1 LIHFYKRI
9 GVTMLNTARNSLQ
22 RNAANISAAASRN
35 SSFWSGV
42 EMGPPDAILGV
53 SEAFKKD
60 SNPKKMNLGVGAY
73 RDDNGQ
79 PFVLP
84 SVRKAEKLIM
94 DRELNKE
101 YAPIGGEG
109 DFCNESAKL
118 AFGNDSSVVKDG
130 RNVTIQGISGTGSL
144 RVGTSFLSKWF
155 PGNKVVYLP
164 KPSWGNHTPIVK
176 HSGIDVGAYRYY
188 DAATCGLDFAGA
200 MEDIS
205 KIPEGSIIM
214 LHACA
219 HNPTGVDP
227 TPEQWKEMS
236 AVIKARKLLPFFDMA
251 YQGFASGDVDKDA
264 FAVRQFLDEGHNILL
279 SQSYSKNMGLYGE
292 RTGAFTVVC
301 TDKEEAARVESQI
314 KIIVRPLYS
323 NPPRHG
329 ARIVTEILSNPEI
342 RPEWLV
348 DVKTMADRIITM
360 RTQLK
365 DGLAREGSIKNW
377 QHITD
382 QIGMFCFTGM
392 TPDQV
397 AKITKDFS
405 VYLTKDGRISVAG
418 ISSSNVDYLAH
429 AMHAVTK

>member
-1 LIHFYKRI
+1 
-9 GVTMLNTARNSLQ
+9 MLNTARNSLQ
-22 RNAANISAAASRN
+22 RNAAKISAAASRN

-60 SNPKKMNLGVGAY
+60 SSPKKMNLGVGAY

-109 DFCNESAKL
+109 DFCKESAKL

-236 AVIKARKLLPFFDMA
+236 AVIMARKLLPFFDMA

-264 FAVRQFLDEGHNILL
+264 FAVRQFLDDGHNILL

-301 TDKEEAARVESQI
+301 ADKDEAARVESQI

-360 RTQLK
+360 RTKLK

>member
-1 LIHFYKRI
+1 
-9 GVTMLNTARNSLQ
+9 
-22 RNAANISAAASRN
+22 
-35 SSFWSGV
+35 
-42 EMGPPDAILGV
+42 MGPPDAILGV

-60 SNPKKMNLGVGAY
+60 TNPKKMNLGVGAY

-84 SVRKAEKLIM
+84 SVQKAEASIM
-94 DRELNKE
+94 AKALNKE
-101 YAPIGGEG
+101 YAPIGGEA
-109 DFCNESAKL
+109 DFCKESIKL
-118 AFGNDSSVVKDG
+118 ALGSDSAVVKEG

-144 RVGTSFLSKWF
+144 RVGTAFLSKWF

-164 KPSWGNHTPIVK
+164 KPSWGNHTPIIK
-176 HSGIDVGAYRYY
+176 HSGMEVGGYSYY
-188 DAATCGLDFAGA
+188 DASTCGLDFAGA
-200 MEDIS
+200 MADIS

-227 TPEQWKEMS
+227 SPEQWKELS
-236 AVIKARKLLPFFDMA
+236 GVIKARKLLPFFDMA
-251 YQGFASGDVDKDA
+251 YQGFASGNVDQDA
-264 FAVRQFLDEGHNILL
+264 FAVRQFIDDGHMILL

-292 RTGAFTVVC
+292 RTGAFTIVC
-301 TDKEEAARVESQI
+301 KDKEEAARVESQV

-329 ARIVTEILSNPEI
+329 ARIVTEILTTPDI
-342 RPEWLV
+342 RSEWLV
-348 DVKTMADRIITM
+348 DVKTMADRIISM
-360 RTQLK
+360 RDRLK
-365 DGLAREGSIKNW
+365 DGLAKEGSSRNW

-392 TPDQV
+392 TPQQV
-397 AKITKDFS
+397 EKITKEFS

-429 AMHAVTK
+429 AMHSVTK

>member
-1 LIHFYKRI
+1 
-9 GVTMLNTARNSLQ
+9 MLNSARGTLQ
-22 RNAANISAAASRN
+22 RNAANLSAAASRN
-35 SSFWSGV
+35 SSFWTGV

-60 SNPKKMNLGVGAY
+60 TSPKKMNLGVGAY

-84 SVRKAEKLIM
+84 SVRKAETLIM
-94 DRELNKE
+94 DRALNKE

-109 DFCNESAKL
+109 DFCRESAML
-118 AFGNDSSVVKDG
+118 AFGNDSSVGRDG
-130 RNVTIQGISGTGSL
+130 LNVTIQGISGTGSL
-144 RVGTSFLSKWF
+144 RVGTAFLAKWF

-164 KPSWGNHTPIVK
+164 KPSWGNHTPIIK
-176 HSGIDVGAYRYY
+176 HAGLNVAGYRYY
-188 DAATCGLDFAGA
+188 DSGTCGLDFAGA
-200 MEDIS
+200 MEDINN
-205 KIPEGSIIM
+205 IPEGSIIM

-227 TPEQWKEMS
+227 NPEQWKEMS
-236 AVIKARKLLPFFDMA
+236 AVIKARNLLPFFDMA

-264 FAVRQFLDEGHNILL
+264 FAVRQFLADGHNILL

-301 TDKEEAARVESQI
+301 QDKDEAARVESQI

-323 NPPRHG
+323 NPPKHG

-348 DVKTMADRIITM
+348 EVKDMADRIITM
-360 RTQLK
+360 RTRLQE
-365 DGLAREGSIKNW
+365 GLTREGSSKNW

-397 AKITKDFS
+397 ARITKEFS

-429 AMHAVTK
+429 AMHMVTK

>member
-1 LIHFYKRI
+1 
-9 GVTMLNTARNSLQ
+9 
-22 RNAANISAAASRN
+22 
-35 SSFWSGV
+35 
-42 EMGPPDAILGV
+42 
-53 SEAFKKD
+53 
-60 SNPKKMNLGVGAY
+60 
-73 RDDNGQ
+73 
-79 PFVLP
+79 
-84 SVRKAEKLIM
+84 
-94 DRELNKE
+94 
-101 YAPIGGEG
+101 
-109 DFCNESAKL
+109 
-118 AFGNDSSVVKDG
+118 
-130 RNVTIQGISGTGSL
+130 
-144 RVGTSFLSKWF
+144 VGTAFLAKWF

-164 KPSWGNHTPIVK
+164 KPSWGNHTPIIK
-176 HSGIDVGAYRYY
+176 HAGLNVAGYRYY
-188 DAATCGLDFAGA
+188 DSGTCGLDFAGA
-200 MEDIS
+200 MEDINN
-205 KIPEGSIIM
+205 IPEGSIIM

-227 TPEQWKEMS
+227 NPEQWKEMS
-236 AVIKARKLLPFFDMA
+236 AVIKARNLLPFFDMA

-264 FAVRQFLDEGHNILL
+264 FAVRQFLADGHNILL

-301 TDKEEAARVESQI
+301 QDKDEAARVESQI

-323 NPPRHG
+323 NPPKHG

-348 DVKTMADRIITM
+348 EVKDMADRIITM
-360 RTQLK
+360 RTRLQE
-365 DGLAREGSIKNW
+365 GLTREGSSKNW

-397 AKITKDFS
+397 ARITKEFS

-429 AMHAVTK
+429 AMHMVTK